1 MKILVTGGAGFIGS
15 HIVEYLV
22 QRGDSV
28 TVVDNLNTGKIEN
41 LKSVFKKINFAQIDI
56 RDFKVLKNLMENIDG
71 IFHQAAM
78 ASVQDSFR
86 IPEKFHDVNVN
97 GTENIFKIAKE
108 FGIKVVYASSSS
120 VYGDTSILPTTESDE
135 KRPINPYAKT
145 KLEKDKLAEQY
156 AKNGL
161 KVIGLR
167 YFNVFGPRQSK
178 EYAGVIKLFLE
189 RIQQGLPPLVNGD
202 GLQIRDFVY
211 VDDVVNANILSM
223 ESDIDF
229 EFFSAPHIPFH
240 HSTSQLIA
248 NIALLTCTIL
258 SFASFFAFC
267 SPFCNIRAISSLLML
282 FLRSRIGSSTFS
294 IAFKHHLLHSTH
306 PIPAVR
312 HPSSTFFIVSS
323 SLNALW

>member
-1 MKILVTGGAGFIGS
+1 MKYVVTGGAGFIGS
-15 HIVEYLV
+15 HLIEKLV
-22 QRGDSV
+22 KQGDVV
-28 TVVDNLNTGKIEN
+28 TVLDNLNTGKIEN
-41 LKSVFKKINFAQIDI
+41 LKSVSKKINFVQNDI
-56 RDFKVLKNLMENIDG
+56 RDFEVLRSLMENVDG
-71 IFHQAAM
+71 VFHQAAM

-120 VYGDTSILPTTESDE
+120 VYGDTSILPITESDE

-211 VDDVVNANILSM
+211 VDDAVNANILSM

-229 EFFSAPHIPFH
+229 EFFNIGTGTTISILDLANMIIKFSGLKIKPIHRPALSGDVRATQADITKVKTMLKWRPTISIQDWLKSAV
-240 HSTSQLIA
+240 LDVK
-248 NIALLTCTIL
+248 NNL
-258 SFASFFAFC
+258 
-267 SPFCNIRAISSLLML
+267 
-282 FLRSRIGSSTFS
+282 
-294 IAFKHHLLHSTH
+294 
-306 PIPAVR
+306 
-312 HPSSTFFIVSS
+312 
-323 SLNALW
+323 

>member
-1 MKILVTGGAGFIGS
+1 MKYVVTGGTGFIGS
-15 HIVEYLV
+15 HLTERLV
-22 QRGDSV
+22 KQGDVV
-28 TVVDNLNTGKIEN
+28 TVLDNLNTGKIEN
-41 LKSVFKKINFAQIDI
+41 LKSVSKKINFVQNDI
-56 RDFKVLKNLMENIDG
+56 RDFEVLRSLMENVDG
-71 IFHQAAM
+71 VFHQAAM

-189 RIQQGLPPLVNGD
+189 RIQQDLPPLVNGD

-229 EFFSAPHIPFH
+229 EFF
-240 HSTSQLIA
+240 
-248 NIALLTCTIL
+248 NIGTN
-258 SFASFFAFC
+258 S
-267 SPFCNIRAISSLLML
+267 AISVLDLANMIIKFSGLKLKPIHRSAVPGDVKATQADITKAKMMLKWKPTTSLKDWLK
-282 FLRSRIGSSTFS
+282 S
-294 IAFKHHLLHSTH
+294 
-306 PIPAVR
+306 AVLD
-312 HPSSTFFIVSS
+312 VKNN
-323 SLNALW
+323 L

>member
-1 MKILVTGGAGFIGS
+1 MKYVVTGGAGFIGS
-15 HIVEYLV
+15 HLTEKLV
-22 QRGDSV
+22 KQGDVV
-28 TVVDNLNTGKIEN
+28 TVLDNLNTGKIEN
-41 LKSVFKKINFAQIDI
+41 LKSVSKKINFVQNDI
-56 RDFKVLKNLMENIDG
+56 RDFEVLRSLMENVDG
-71 IFHQAAM
+71 VFHQAAM

-145 KLEKDKLAEQY
+145 KFEKDKLAEQY

-211 VDDVVNANILSM
+211 VDDAVNANILSM

-229 EFFSAPHIPFH
+229 EFFNIGTGTTISILDLANMIIKFSGLKIKPIHRSALPGDVRATQADITKVKTMLKWRPT
-240 HSTSQLIA
+240 TSIQDWLK
-248 NIALLTCTIL
+248 
-258 SFASFFAFC
+258 S
-267 SPFCNIRAISSLLML
+267 
-282 FLRSRIGSSTFS
+282 
-294 IAFKHHLLHSTH
+294 
-306 PIPAVR
+306 AVLD
-312 HPSSTFFIVSS
+312 VKNN
-323 SLNALW
+323 L

>member
-1 MKILVTGGAGFIGS
+1 MKYVVTGGAGFIGS
-15 HIVEYLV
+15 HLIEKLV
-22 QRGDSV
+22 KQGDVV
-28 TVVDNLNTGKIEN
+28 TVLDNLNTGKIEN
-41 LKSVFKKINFAQIDI
+41 LKSVSKKINFVQNDI
-56 RDFKVLKNLMENIDG
+56 RDFEVLRSLMENVDG
-71 IFHQAAM
+71 VFHQAAM

-211 VDDVVNANILSM
+211 VDDAVNANILSM

-229 EFFSAPHIPFH
+229 EFFNIGTGTTISI
-240 HSTSQLIA
+240 LDLA
-248 NIALLTCTIL
+248 NIIIKFSGLKIKPIHRPAL
-258 SFASFFAFC
+258 SGDV
-267 SPFCNIRAISSLLML
+267 RATQADITKVKTML
-282 FLRSRIGSSTFS
+282 KWRPTTS
-294 IAFKHHLLHSTH
+294 IQDWLKS
-306 PIPAVR
+306 AVLD
-312 HPSSTFFIVSS
+312 VKNN
-323 SLNALW
+323 L

>member
-1 MKILVTGGAGFIGS
+1 MKYVVTGGAGFIGS
-15 HIVEYLV
+15 HLIEKLV
-22 QRGDSV
+22 KQGDVV
-28 TVVDNLNTGKIEN
+28 TVLDNLNTGKIEN
-41 LKSVFKKINFAQIDI
+41 LKSVSKKINFVQNDI
-56 RDFKVLKNLMENIDG
+56 RDFEVLRSLMENVDG
-71 IFHQAAM
+71 VFHQAAM

-211 VDDVVNANILSM
+211 VDDAVNANILSM

-229 EFFSAPHIPFH
+229 EFFNIGTGTTISILDLANMIIKFSGLKIKPIHRPALSGDVRATQADITKVKTMLKWRPTTSIQDWLKSAV
-240 HSTSQLIA
+240 LDVK
-248 NIALLTCTIL
+248 NNL
-258 SFASFFAFC
+258 
-267 SPFCNIRAISSLLML
+267 
-282 FLRSRIGSSTFS
+282 
-294 IAFKHHLLHSTH
+294 
-306 PIPAVR
+306 
-312 HPSSTFFIVSS
+312 
-323 SLNALW
+323 